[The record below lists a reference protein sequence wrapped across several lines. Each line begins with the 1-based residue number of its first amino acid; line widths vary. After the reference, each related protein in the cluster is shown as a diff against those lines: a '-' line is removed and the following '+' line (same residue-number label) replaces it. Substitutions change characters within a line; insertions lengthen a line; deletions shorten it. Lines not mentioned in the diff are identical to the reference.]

1 MERLKI
7 LREDLLKFC
16 KERELKGT
24 ILLAPEGINLFV
36 AGRHL
41 AIEDLVF
48 KLRQMPGLSHIHP
61 KYSESAEQPFS
72 RMLVRLKK
80 EIIAFGVEGIDPV
93 NNPAPRLKPT
103 QLKAWLDEGKP
114 VVLLDTRNDYE
125 VKLGTFKGSV
135 PAGIDHFRKFPEALE
150 RLPKEMRDA
159 PVVTFCTGGIR
170 CEKAA
175 PLMSLMGFKEV
186 YQLEGGILKYFED
199 VGGDHYEG
207 ECFVFDQ
214 RVGLDPALR
223 ETGSEV
229 CFCCQ
234 APLTAD
240 EVADPRFVE
249 GESCPHCYRSD
260 EERRAEQVVKRQ
272 VALDELVSPLP
283 GSKAYDNKKPIRIPK
298 TCDGMSLLDALDAL
312 FSYVG
317 RSEWGSRIDD
327 GRILDPKGEPAEAER
342 TVRAGEQYVRLM
354 PETVEP
360 DVASNVRVI
369 DEDDAVVV
377 VDKPA
382 PLPMHACG
390 RYNRNTLEYF
400 LRRAWYPEVPRPAH
414 RLDANTTGLVVCA
427 RTRQIAKKL
436 QPQFSRGEVE
446 KTYLAR
452 VSGSPEK
459 DAFVL
464 DDKISAE
471 AGKLGARE
479 IDEES
484 GLDAVTEVK
493 VLSRDADGTSLLEI
507 KPLTGRTNQIRIHLW
522 QAGFPIVGDPVYL
535 AEGARGECQTMALG
549 DEPMCLHAWKLTFT
563 HPHSGERVSY
573 QAEVPVWIGAA
584 SVLSKA

>member
-1 MERLKI
+1 MERLSS
-7 LREDLLKFC
+7 LREDLLQFC

-36 AGRHL
+36 AGRHIG
-41 AIEDLVF
+41 IEELVF
-48 KLRQMPGLSHIHP
+48 KLRAMPGLSDLHP
-61 KYSESAEQPFS
+61 KYSESADQPFS

-93 NNPAPRLKPT
+93 NKPSPRLKPAK
-103 QLKAWLDEGKP
+103 LKEWLDEGKP
-114 VVLLDTRNDYE
+114 LVLLDTRNDYE
-125 VKLGTFKGSV
+125 VKLGTFKGAI
-135 PAGIDHFRKFPEALE
+135 PAGIDHFRKFPQAVEQ
-150 RLPKEMRDA
+150 LPVEMRDA

-175 PLMSLMGFKEV
+175 PLMEKMGFKEV

-223 ETGSEV
+223 ETGAAV
-229 CFCCQ
+229 CFSCQ

-240 EVADPRFVE
+240 EVADPRYVE
-249 GESCPHCYRSD
+249 GESCPHCYRSC
-260 EERRAEQVVKRQ
+260 EERRAEQIKKRQ
-272 VALDELVSPLP
+272 AALDRVISPLP
-283 GSKAYDNKKPIRIPK
+283 GSEPYDNRKPIRIPK
-298 TCDGMSLLDALDAL
+298 SCEGMALLDALDEL

-317 RSEWGSRIDD
+317 RSEWGSRIRD
-327 GRILDPKGEPAEAER
+327 GRILDPKGEPAGAEQA
-342 TVRAGEQYVRLM
+342 VKAGEQYVRVM

-360 DVASNVRVI
+360 DVAANIRI
-369 DEDDAVVV
+369 LDEDDAVVV

-400 LRRAWYPEVPRPAH
+400 LRSAWHPEVPRPAH

-427 RTRQIAKKL
+427 RTRQIAKLL
-436 QPQFSRGEVE
+436 QPQFSRGEVD
-446 KTYLAR
+446 KTYLAM
-452 VSGSPEK
+452 VLGSPDK
-459 DAFVL
+459 DEFVL
-464 DDKISAE
+464 NDRISSE

-484 GLDAVTEVK
+484 GLDSVTEIK
-493 VLSRDADGTSLLEI
+493 VLSRNDDGTSLLEVT
-507 KPLTGRTNQIRIHLW
+507 PRTGRTNQIRIHLW

-535 AEGARGECQTMALG
+535 SEGNRGECQTMAVG
-549 DEPMCLHAWKLTFT
+549 DPPMRLHAWKLAFN
-563 HPHSGERVSY
+563 HPHSQERVNYESP
-573 QAEVPVWIGAA
+573 APDWAG
-584 SVLSKA
+584 

>member
-1 MERLKI
+1 M
-7 LREDLLKFC
+7 KFC
-16 KERELKGT
+16 KERDLKGT

-48 KLRQMPGLSHIHP
+48 KLRAMPGLSDLHP
-61 KYSESAEQPFS
+61 KYSDSSEQPFS

-80 EIIAFGVEGIDPV
+80 EIIAFGVDGIDPV
-93 NNPAPRLKPT
+93 NKPSPRLKPVE
-103 QLKAWLDEGKP
+103 LKKWLDEGKP
-114 VVLLDTRNDYE
+114 MVLLDTRNDYE
-125 VKLGTFKGSV
+125 VKLGTFKGAI
-135 PAGIDHFRKFPEALE
+135 PAGIDHFRKFPQAVEK
-150 RLPKEMRDA
+150 LPAEMRDT

-175 PLMSLMGFKEV
+175 PLMESMGFKEV
-186 YQLEGGILKYFED
+186 YQLEGGILKYFEE
-199 VGGDHYEG
+199 VGGEHYEG

-223 ETGSEV
+223 ETGSAV

-249 GESCPHCYRSD
+249 GESCPHCYRSSD
-260 EERRAEQVVKRQ
+260 ERRAEQVKKRQ
-272 VALDELVSPLP
+272 IALDGVVSPLP
-283 GSKAYDNKKPIRIPK
+283 GSKAYDNRKPIRIPK
-298 TCDGMSLLDALDAL
+298 SCEGMALLDALDEL

-317 RSEWGSRIDD
+317 RSEWGSRISD
-327 GRILDPKGEPAEAER
+327 GRILDPKGEPAEAEQ
-342 TVRAGEQYVRLM
+342 TVKAGEQYVRLM

-360 DVASNVRVI
+360 DVASYVRVI

-377 VDKPA
+377 IDKPA

-400 LRRAWYPEVPRPAH
+400 LRKAWCPEVPRPSH

-427 RTRQIAKKL
+427 RTRQIAKRL

-446 KTYLAR
+446 KAYLAK
-452 VSGSPEK
+452 VVGSPRE
-459 DAFVL
+459 DEFVL
-464 DDKISAE
+464 NDRISAE

-484 GLDAVTEVK
+484 GLEAVTEVK
-493 VLSRDADGTSLLEI
+493 VLRRNDDGTSLLEI
-507 KPLTGRTNQIRIHLW
+507 RPLTGRTNQIRIHLW

-535 AEGARGECQTMALG
+535 PDGGRGECQTMALG
-549 DEPMCLHAWKLTFT
+549 DLPMCLHAWKLSFI
-563 HPHSGERVSY
+563 HPHHGKRVRYESP
-573 QAEVPVWIGAA
+573 EPEWVG
-584 SVLSKA
+584 SVLADV